1 MAGGSIVKMGRVTSP
16 SIDLYEVGNEPEYF
30 ISSLV
35 KSEVM
40 PNGLIRLYLG
50 STRGD
55 HARLEYTVVV
65 SPSDLILMAKECID
79 IATAAHNDLTT
90 QGKPN

>member
-1 MAGGSIVKMGRVTSP
+1 MGRVVKEAASV
-16 SIDLYEVGNEPEYF
+16 DLYEVGNEPEYF
-30 ISSLV
+30 ISTLV
-35 KSEVM
+35 KSETM

-79 IATAAHNDLTT
+79 IASAAHNELTVL
-90 QGKPN
+90 GRPN

>member
-1 MAGGSIVKMGRVTSP
+1 MLGGKLNMARVKEAATV
-16 SIDLYEVGNEPEYF
+16 DLYEVGNEPEYF

-35 KSEVM
+35 KSETM
-40 PNGLIRLYLG
+40 SNGLIRLYLG